1 MATQPSVNLYFTT
14 MTTGSEMSAL
24 MLADNFLFLNLLG
37 SKNNSENNSENNSAE
52 VPPTGNFWW
61 FFLRA

>member
-1 MATQPSVNLYFTT
+1 

-37 SKNNSENNSENNSAE
+37 SKNNSENNSAE
-52 VPPTGNFWW
+52 VPPIGNFWW